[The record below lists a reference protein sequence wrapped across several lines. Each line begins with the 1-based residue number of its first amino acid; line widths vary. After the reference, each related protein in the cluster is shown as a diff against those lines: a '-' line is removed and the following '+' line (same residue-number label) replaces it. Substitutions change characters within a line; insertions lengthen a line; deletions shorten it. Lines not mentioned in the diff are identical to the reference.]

1 MKFFEILDGIK
12 EANKDDTIVK
22 SNGAMLLDN
31 NGRLFPRHKLF
42 RPLNDFTMRL
52 CFAFYNQKVPES
64 YLKLLK
70 YTNGAELCT
79 VTVWFTIQRKNKTE
93 RSANGLGGLSI
104 LGLPLKIQTPQT
116 SSEQPKERIE
126 EPSNALSENMFRR
139 HEDLP
144 ERWFKVAYY
153 TPIDTD
159 LMLSVYVDP
168 DDDKTYAFDD
178 FATEPYRTWDSLDE
192 CLCSIYEEL
201 KDGPAEKEFK
211 RK

>member
-1 MKFFEILDGIK
+1 MEALKIVLTGLEVIASLVLIVVVLFQSGK
-12 EANKDDTIVK
+12 EA
-22 SNGAMLLDN
+22 GLD
-31 NGRLFPRHKLF
+31 
-42 RPLNDFTMRL
+42 
-52 CFAFYNQKVPES
+52 
-64 YLKLLK
+64 
-70 YTNGAELCT
+70 
-79 VTVWFTIQRKNKTE
+79 
-93 RSANGLGGLSI
+93 GLSI

-126 EPSNALSENMFRR
+126 EPSNALSENMYRR

-153 TPIDTD
+153 TPIGTD